1 MRIYIH
7 GTFRTDG
14 GRMKMQKNTGR
25 ITEEAERSVECVDS
39 SSATHVDHFDILTSL
54 RSCARVLLPI
64 FSVQDCAPGIPCSV
78 EGKSP
83 KKGVVPVP
91 VLIQFERD
99 DDYIAGVNANRCSGT
114 VRLVALHAVDVNHP
128 FLSVDLRDLALSPLV
143 LAPDDPHLVV
153 FADGYRPCLV

>member
-1 MRIYIH
+1 MH
-7 GTFRTDG
+7 E
-14 GRMKMQKNTGR
+14 NTTW
-25 ITEEAERSVECVDS
+25 ITGESERSVECGDS
-39 SSATHVDHFDILTSL
+39 SSATHVDHFNVITSQ

-64 FSVQDCAPGIPCSV
+64 FPVQDGAPGIPFSV
-78 EGKSP
+78 EGKP
-83 KKGVVPVP
+83 KGPHRPVP

-99 DDYIAGVNANRCSGT
+99 DDHIAGMDANGCSGA

-143 LAPDDPHLVV
+143 LAPYDPYLVV